1 MSDTTY
7 HFVIVGG
14 GSAGC
19 ELANRLSADPATRV
33 LLLEA
38 GRPDY
43 PWDVITHMPAAMG
56 MAVASKRHN
65 WKFVSEPEPHMHNR
79 RMAHPRGKLLGGSS
93 SINVMNFMRGNR
105 ANFDRWAASGRGLE
119 DWDYAH
125 CLPYFKRVETS
136 LSFGDDRA
144 YRGNAGPQVLT
155 RGAVTNPMFDIF
167 FSAAQQAGYR
177 LTPDFN
183 GAEQEGF
190 AVFERIIRRGR
201 RWSASQAYLRPVKS
215 RPNLTVRTRALATK
229 VVFAGARAVGVIYR
243 GSDGAEHH
251 IRGEEI
257 VLAGGAFNSPQLLQ
271 LSGVG
276 NVEELAEL
284 GIAPVHRL
292 PAVGENLE
300 DHLAVQLQHNSIQP
314 ISMIGMKDK
323 KNWPLM
329 GLKWLAGKGDA
340 TSNLFEAAG
349 LVRSSED
356 REFPDVFLGFAA
368 VAMAFDPDNIVQ
380 GHGYELHVGTMAAT
394 SRGFVKIASPDPTVH
409 PRIQFN
415 YLSTERDR
423 ADWIKALAIG
433 RRLLAQP
440 AFGALDGGEVVPG
453 PQVLDE
459 EELLDWV
466 AAKGQ
471 TGLHPSGTCRM
482 GIGPME
488 VVDPATMRVHGL
500 DGIRVVDASVM
511 PSITNAQIY
520 APVMMIAE
528 KAADLILGNT
538 PLAPEYPGG
547 HPALAQV
554 ARSGPVSEPRPD
566 SSRWGAARPSPP
578 ALHDA
583 PDPTSTAPIPPDRD
597 ALAPSG

>member
-1 MSDTTY
+1 MSNTAY

-19 ELANRLSADPATRV
+19 ALANRLSADPATRV

-56 MAVASKRHN
+56 MAVASSQHN

-79 RMAHPRGKLLGGSS
+79 RMAHPRGKLLGGSG
-93 SINVMNFMRGNR
+93 SINVMNFMRGHR

-119 DWDYAH
+119 NWDYAH

-136 LSFGDDRA
+136 LSFGHDRE
-144 YRGNAGPQVLT
+144 YRGNSGPHVLT
-155 RGAVTNPMFDIF
+155 RGTADNPMFDIF
-167 FSAAQQAGYR
+167 FAAAQQAGYR
-177 LTPDFN
+177 LTADFN

-190 AVFERIIRRGR
+190 GVFERIIKGGR
-201 RWSASQAYLRPVKS
+201 RWSASQAYLRPVMS
-215 RPNLTVRTRALATK
+215 RPNLTVRARAHATK
-229 VVFAGARAVGVIYR
+229 VVFDGTRAVGVVYR
-243 GSDGAEHH
+243 GASGGGHYV
-251 IRGEEI
+251 RGEEI
-257 VLAGGAFNSPQLLQ
+257 VLAGGSFASPQLLQ

-276 NVEELAEL
+276 NTEELAAL
-284 GIAPVHRL
+284 GVAPVHHL
-292 PAVGENLE
+292 TAVGENLE
-300 DHLAVQLQHNSIQP
+300 DHLAVQLQHASTQP
-314 ISMIGMKDK
+314 ISMIGMKNK
-323 KNWPLM
+323 THWPTM
-329 GLKWLAGKGDA
+329 GLQWLAGRGEA

-380 GHGYELHVGTMAAT
+380 GHGYQLHVGTMAAT
-394 SRGFVKIASPDPTVH
+394 SRGFVKISSPDPTVR

-415 YLSTERDR
+415 YLATERDR

-440 AFGALDGGEVVPG
+440 AFGPLDGGEVVPG
-453 PQVLDE
+453 PHVRDDD
-459 EELLDWV
+459 ELLDWV

-482 GIGPME
+482 GIGPRE

-511 PSITNAQIY
+511 PAITNAQIY

-528 KAADLILGNT
+528 KAADLILGKE
-538 PLAPEYPGG
+538 PL
-547 HPALAQV
+547 PA
-554 ARSGPVSEPRPD
+554 
-566 SSRWGAARPSPP
+566 
-578 ALHDA
+578 
-583 PDPTSTAPIPPDRD
+583 STAAYYRHRD
-597 ALAPSG
+597 AQKSAG

>member
-19 ELANRLSADPATRV
+19 ALANRLSADPATRV

-56 MAVASKRHN
+56 MAVASSQHN

-79 RMAHPRGKLLGGSS
+79 RMAHPRGKLLGGSG
-93 SINVMNFMRGNR
+93 SINVMNYMRGNR
-105 ANFDRWAASGRGLE
+105 ANFDGWAATGRGLE
-119 DWDYAH
+119 NWDYAH

-136 LSFGDDRA
+136 LSFGGDRE
-144 YRGNAGPQVLT
+144 YRGHSGPHVLT
-155 RGAVTNPMFDIF
+155 RGAADNPMFDTF
-167 FSAAQQAGYR
+167 FEAAQQAGYQ

-190 AVFERIIRRGR
+190 AVFERIIKGGR

-215 RPNLTVRTRALATK
+215 RPNLTVRTRVLGTK
-229 VVFAGARAVGVIYR
+229 VVFAGTRAVGVVYR
-243 GSDGAEHH
+243 NARGTEFHVG
-251 IRGEEI
+251 GEEI
-257 VLAGGAFNSPQLLQ
+257 VLAGGAFKSPQLLQ

-276 NVEELAEL
+276 NVDELTAL
-284 GIAPVHRL
+284 GVAPVHHL
-292 PAVGENLE
+292 PGVGENLE
-300 DHLAVQLQHNSIQP
+300 DHLAVQLQHASTQP

-323 KNWPLM
+323 KNWPAM
-329 GLKWLAGKGDA
+329 GLKWLAGKGPA

-349 LVRSSED
+349 LVRSSPD
-356 REFPDVFLGFAA
+356 RAFPDVFLGFAA
-368 VAMAFDPDNIVQ
+368 VAMAFDPDNIVP
-380 GHGYELHVGTMAAT
+380 GHGYELHVGPMAAT
-394 SRGFVKIASPDPTVH
+394 SRGFVKISTTDPTVY

-415 YLSTERDR
+415 YLATERDR
-423 ADWIKALAIG
+423 ADWITALAIG

-440 AFGALDGGEVVPG
+440 AFAPIDGGEVVPG
-453 PQVLDE
+453 PQVRDD

-471 TGLHPSGTCRM
+471 TGLHPSSTCRM

-511 PSITNAQIY
+511 PSVTNAQIY

-547 HPALAQV
+547 RSV
-554 ARSGPVSEPRPD
+554 SGPDSREDAGQDVGPGPQSRAGGPAGPPIPRA
-566 SSRWGAARPSPP
+566 SQ
-578 ALHDA
+578 
-583 PDPTSTAPIPPDRD
+583 DPTPASVHHA
-597 ALAPSG
+597 

>member
-1 MSDTTY
+1 MSDTMF
-7 HFVIVGG
+7 HFIIVGG

-19 ELANRLSADPATRV
+19 ALANRLSADRATRV

-43 PWDVITHMPAAMG
+43 PWDIITHMPAAMG
-56 MAVASKRHN
+56 MAVASSSHN
-65 WKFVSEPEPHMHNR
+65 WRFVSEPEPHMHNR
-79 RMAHPRGKLLGGSS
+79 RMAHPRGKILGGSS
-93 SINVMNFMRGNR
+93 SINVMNFMRGHR

-119 DWDYAH
+119 EWDYAH

-136 LSFGDDRA
+136 LSFGGDGD
-144 YRGNAGPQVLT
+144 YRGDAGPQILT
-155 RGAVTNPMFDIF
+155 RGAVANPMFDTF
-167 FSAAQQAGYR
+167 FAAAQQAGYR

-190 AVFERIIRRGR
+190 AVFERIINRGR

-229 VVFAGARAVGVIYR
+229 VVFAGSRAVGVVYR
-243 GSDGAEHH
+243 GSDGTEHQV
-251 IRGEEI
+251 RGEEI

-276 NVEELAEL
+276 NVEELAGL

-292 PAVGENLE
+292 PGVGENLE
-300 DHLAVQLQHNSIQP
+300 DHLAVQLQHSSVQP

-329 GLKWLAGKGDA
+329 VLKWLAGKGEA

-368 VAMAFDPDNIVQ
+368 VAMAFDPDNLVQ
-380 GHGYELHVGTMAAT
+380 GHGYQLHVGTMAAT

-440 AFGALDGGEVVPG
+440 AFGALDGGEIVPG
-453 PQVLDE
+453 PQVRGE

-482 GIGPME
+482 GIGQRE

-538 PLAPEYPGG
+538 PLAPECTGG
-547 HPALAQV
+547 RPALAQV
-554 ARSGPVSEPRPD
+554 KGSGPVREARRG
-566 SSRWGAARPSPP
+566 SSRWNARRPSRPDP
-578 ALHDA
+578 LDA
-583 PDPTSTAPIPPDRD
+583 PDPTPASSVPPERGT
-597 ALAPSG
+597 LAPSG